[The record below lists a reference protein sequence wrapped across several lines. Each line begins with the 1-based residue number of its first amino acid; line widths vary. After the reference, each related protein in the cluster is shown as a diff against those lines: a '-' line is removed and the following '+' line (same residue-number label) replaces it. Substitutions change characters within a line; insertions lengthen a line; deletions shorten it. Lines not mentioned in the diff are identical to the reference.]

1 MADVNRI
8 GARAKIGVTLAAGT
22 LLLTATVLSAG
33 AETVR
38 WRTILG
44 ASPTSLNEATT
55 PPTPVQNSVG
65 NIPPGGLPWST
76 LRGRAKVDLAT
87 GQVDFEVEGLVLA
100 GGGAIGTPDSI
111 NQVKGTV
118 VCVVGATTV
127 ALDTVLVPLSA
138 QGNVD
143 FSGSVGP
150 IPSACTAS
158 NVAFLV
164 RRDIGRW
171 IAYGAVRTS
180 AKDQ

>member
-1 MADVNRI
+1 MVHLSGI
-8 GARAKIGVTLAAGT
+8 GARAKIGVALAAGT
-22 LLLTATVLSAG
+22 LMLAATVLSAG

-44 ASPTSLNEATT
+44 ASPTALNEATT
-55 PPTPVQNSVG
+55 PPTPVQNTVG

-100 GGGAIGTPDSI
+100 GGGAIGTPDTI
-111 NQVKGTV
+111 TQVKGTV
-118 VCVVGATTV
+118 VCVIGATTV

-138 QGNVD
+138 QGNAE
-143 FSGSVGP
+143 FSGSVGL
-150 IPSACTAS
+150 IPSTCTAS
-158 NVAFLV
+158 NVAFLI

-171 IAYGAVRTS
+171 IAHGAVRRS
-180 AKDQ
+180 ALN

>member
-1 MADVNRI
+1 MANVNWT
-8 GARAKIGVTLAAGT
+8 GTKIKICMTLAAGA
-22 LLLTATVLSAG
+22 LLLAATVLSAN

-44 ASPTSLNEATT
+44 ASPTALNEATV
-55 PPTPVQNSVG
+55 PPTPVQNTVG
-65 NIPPGGLPWST
+65 NITPGGLPWST
-76 LRGRAKVDLAT
+76 LRGRARVDLAN
-87 GQVDFEVEGLVLA
+87 GQVDFEVEGLTLA
-100 GGGAIGTPDSI
+100 GGSAIGTPDTI

-138 QGNVD
+138 QGNAE

-150 IPSACTAS
+150 IPSTCTAS
-158 NVAFLV
+158 NVGFLV

-171 IAYGAVRTS
+171 IAHGAVRTS
-180 AKDQ
+180 GKD

>member
-1 MADVNRI
+1 MVHLSGIAGPKGG
-8 GARAKIGVTLAAGT
+8 GALAGSILVLVT
-22 LLLTATVLSAG
+22 TAFSAG

-38 WRTILG
+38 WRTIVG
-44 ASPTSLNEATT
+44 AAPTALNEATT
-55 PPTPVQNSVG
+55 PPTPVQNTVG
-65 NIPPGGLPWST
+65 NIPPGGLPWSI

-87 GQVDFEVEGLVLA
+87 GQVDFEVKGSVLA
-100 GGGAIGTPDSI
+100 GGGAIGTPDTI

-138 QGNVD
+138 QGNAD

-171 IAYGAVRTS
+171 IAHGAVRTS
-180 AKDQ
+180 ANNQ